1 MKVISVNAGTSS
13 ESATAGRDRSAIDKR
28 PQTGRV
34 TVTALGL
41 AVDEQADRRHHGG
54 VDKALYAVA
63 REELDW
69 WSEEL
74 GRPLRNG
81 QFGEN
86 LTTLGVEVDDAV
98 IGERWR
104 VGTTLL
110 EVSMPRQPCSTFQG
124 FMGEPRWVK
133 RFTQHARPGAY
144 LRVLEPGDIGAG
156 DDVELVSRPAD
167 GVTIADMFRA
177 PDRSPRLTVTEGCRE
192 TQPRRSVR
200 PRPPAPRESSA
211 AEERDA

>member
-1 MKVISVNAGTSS
+1 MKVISVNAGYI
-13 ESATAGRDRSAIDKR
+13 ERVGYGRQGRSAIDKR
-28 PQTGRV
+28 PQPGRV
-34 TVTALGL
+34 TVTTLGL

-86 LTTLGVEVDDAV
+86 LTTHGVEVDDAV

-124 FMGEPRWVK
+124 FMNEPRWVK

-156 DDVELVSRPAD
+156 DDVELVSRPP
-167 GVTIADMFRA
+167 GGITMADMFR
-177 PDRSPRLTVTEGCRE
+177 DLTGARV
-192 TQPRRSVR
+192 
-200 PRPPAPRESSA
+200 
-211 AEERDA
+211 

>member
-1 MKVISVNAGTSS
+1 MKVISVNAGYI
-13 ESATAGRDRSAIDKR
+13 ERLGYGKQGRSAIDKR

-34 TVTALGL
+34 TVTTLGL

-81 QFGEN
+81 QFGDN
-86 LTTLGVEVDDAV
+86 LTTRGVEVDDAV

-156 DDVELVSRPAD
+156 DDVELVSRPPD
-167 GVTIADMFRA
+167 GVTIADMFRG
-177 PDRSPRLTVTEGCRE
+177 LTGARV
-192 TQPRRSVR
+192 
-200 PRPPAPRESSA
+200 
-211 AEERDA
+211 

>member
-1 MKVISVNAGTSS
+1 MKVISVNAGYIERVGYGTL
-13 ESATAGRDRSAIDKR
+13 GRSAIDKR

-34 TVTALGL
+34 TVTTLGL

-69 WSEEL
+69 WSKEL

-110 EVSMPRQPCSTFQG
+110 EVSMPRDPCSTFQG
-124 FMGEPRWVK
+124 FIGEPRWVK
-133 RFTQHARPGAY
+133 RFTHHARPGAY

-156 DDVELVSRPAD
+156 DDVVRVHRPVHGVSVAE
-167 GVTIADMFRA
+167 TFRA
-177 PDRSPRLTVTEGCRE
+177 LTGDRTLAPRLLLAPELPEEAHE
-192 TQPRRSVR
+192 TARRLM
-200 PRPPAPRESSA
+200 ATT
-211 AEERDA
+211 